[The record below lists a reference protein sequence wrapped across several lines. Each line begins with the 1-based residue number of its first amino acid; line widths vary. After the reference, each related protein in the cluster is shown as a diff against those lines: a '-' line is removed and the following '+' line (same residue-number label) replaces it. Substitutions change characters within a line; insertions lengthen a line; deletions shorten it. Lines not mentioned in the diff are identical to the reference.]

1 MMYTKKQLRE
11 AAGRGDETGPPEMT
25 RTNRAIGSK
34 SKRAIGSK
42 TKRQAKR
49 KAGR

>member
-1 MMYTKKQLRE
+1 MYTKKQLRE

-34 SKRAIGSK
+34 SKRVIGSK
-42 TKRQAKR
+42 GNRPTKRKDR
-49 KAGR
+49 R

>member
-11 AAGRGDETGPPEMT
+11 AAGRGDETGPPEIT
-25 RTNRAIGSK
+25 RT
-34 SKRAIGSK
+34 KRAIGSK